1 MTTFQITV
9 EDAIKQDADRLFV
22 SLGLDTATAIQIFL
36 KAAIAHEGIPFP
48 IARPHTAV
56 PAELQEAIEDSRQRR
71 NLTGPFDSAEAA
83 VASMLED

>member
-9 EDAIKQDADRLFV
+9 DDAIKQDADRLFV

-48 IARPHTAV
+48 IARPHTTI
-56 PAELQEAIEDSRQRR
+56 PAELQEAIEDSRQRQ

>member
-9 EDAIKQDADRLFV
+9 DDAIKQDADRLFV

-48 IARPHTAV
+48 IARPHTV
-56 PAELQEAIEDSRQRR
+56 IPADLQEAIEDSRQRQ